1 MDYKASEN
9 VSWPSICLSACVAV
23 CHVHVRVLLTVYRVR
38 AHARICCVCVRGCMR
53 AHQFGTVPVQSLEG
67 AYRLRVRP
75 DICCARSNPLAVVF
89 FSRRRLHVMLRCPRS
104 MMMMMSPIC
113 RLLEGC
119 DQCEKRMSKSVF
131 ESRMSSGMQYRY
143 CELNTVPGQ
152 WLLSA
157 CCARQ
162 SSDPALHPAPPNDV
176 NSGGF

>member
-53 AHQFGTVPVQSLEG
+53 AHQFGTVCVPVQSLEG

-89 FSRRRLHVMLRCPRS
+89 FSRRQLHVMLRCPRS
-104 MMMMMSPIC
+104 HDDDVTDLQAAGGLRSVRKENEQVGIRIKNVQRHAVP
-113 RLLEGC
+113 LLRTQHGPRPVVA
-119 DQCEKRMSKSVF
+119 KRVLCTPVQ
-131 ESRMSSGMQYRY
+131 R
-143 CELNTVPGQ
+143 PG
-152 WLLSA
+152 L
-157 CCARQ
+157 
-162 SSDPALHPAPPNDV
+162 APRATKRC
-176 NSGGF
+176 